1 MVPGFTNSRARC
13 AAACF
18 CASTSAGAVAIYLI
32 EPLSA
37 RIDGMARLMESVP
50 GRVIRK
56 FLEDQA
62 PNWAALIAWNAL
74 FAMFPIVIFAASLL
88 GLVLRLFG
96 QANDRIYSTIFT
108 AIPGDSRPLL
118 DAVTTVKSQSGI
130 LFIVGLVGLL
140 WGGSALFGVIEQAF
154 AVIYHTKTRDF
165 IRQKLIAFG
174 MVFLFTILVGV
185 AVATSAILPA
195 IKQIPDMPLVLYS
208 GAAAFILQVIVGTIA
223 GILLFGSM
231 YYVIP
236 NRKQQFRKVI
246 PGALVAG
253 LLFELITLLFPLYLS
268 INNGINQYGKTFGLF
283 FLLMT
288 FFFFLGLIT
297 MIGVELNSVIY
308 PVPIDLPGKDSHAVA
323 TPESGPEGERVGV
336 RGRRGDR
343 NGHAGNGAARDGRRG
358 IPARAA
364 LGMAVV
370 ASVVGVL
377 LGRRSA
383 SSD

>member
-1 MVPGFTNSRARC
+1 MG
-13 AAACF
+13 
-18 CASTSAGAVAIYLI
+18 
-32 EPLSA
+32 
-37 RIDGMARLMESVP
+37 RLMESVP

-96 QANDRIYSTIFT
+96 QANDTIYSTIFT
-108 AIPGDSRPLL
+108 AIPGDPRPLL
-118 DAVTTVKSQSGI
+118 DAVTTVKSQSGV

-140 WGGSALFGVIEQAF
+140 WGGSALFGSIEQAF
-154 AVIYHTKTRDF
+154 AVIYHTKPRDF
-165 IRQKLIAFG
+165 LRQRLIAFG

-185 AVATSAILPA
+185 AVATSALLPA
-195 IKQIPDMPLVLYS
+195 LKHIPNIPEFLYS
-208 GAAAFILQVIVGTIA
+208 GVAAFILQVAVGITA
-223 GILLFGSM
+223 GLLLFGSM

-297 MIGVELNSVIY
+297 MIGVEVNSVVY
-308 PVPIDLPGKDSHAVA
+308 PVPIELPGKDSHAVA
-323 TPESGPEGERVGV
+323 APESGPEGERRRMASNGQAPN
-336 RGRRGDR
+336 GR
-343 NGHAGNGAARDGRRG
+343 HG

-364 LGMAVV
+364 LGLAVV

-383 SSD
+383 NSD

>member
-1 MVPGFTNSRARC
+1 
-13 AAACF
+13 
-18 CASTSAGAVAIYLI
+18 
-32 EPLSA
+32 
-37 RIDGMARLMESVP
+37 MARLMESVP

-118 DAVTTVKSQSGI
+118 DAVTTVKSQSGV

-154 AVIYHTKTRDF
+154 AVIYHTKPRDF
-165 IRQKLIAFG
+165 LRQRLIAFG

-185 AVATSAILPA
+185 AVATSALLPA
-195 IKQIPDMPLVLYS
+195 LKHIPNIPEFLYS
-208 GAAAFILQVIVGTIA
+208 GVAAFILQVAVGITA
-223 GILLFGSM
+223 GFLLFGSM

-297 MIGVELNSVIY
+297 MIGVEVNSVIY

-323 TPESGPEGERVGV
+323 APESGPEGERRRVASNGQPPN
-336 RGRRGDR
+336 GR
-343 NGHAGNGAARDGRRG
+343 HG

-364 LGMAVV
+364 LGLAVV

-383 SSD
+383 NSD

>member
-1 MVPGFTNSRARC
+1 MG
-13 AAACF
+13 
-18 CASTSAGAVAIYLI
+18 
-32 EPLSA
+32 
-37 RIDGMARLMESVP
+37 RLMESVP

-96 QANDRIYSTIFT
+96 QANDTIYSTIFT
-108 AIPGDSRPLL
+108 AIPGDPRPLL
-118 DAVTTVKSQSGI
+118 DAVTAVKSQSGV

-154 AVIYHTKTRDF
+154 AVIYHTKPRDF
-165 IRQKLIAFG
+165 LRQRLIAFG

-185 AVATSAILPA
+185 AVATSALLPA
-195 IKQIPDMPLVLYS
+195 LKHIPNIPEFLYS
-208 GAAAFILQVIVGTIA
+208 GVAAFILQVAVGITA
-223 GILLFGSM
+223 GLLLFGSM

-236 NRKQQFRKVI
+236 NRKQQFRKVL

-297 MIGVELNSVIY
+297 MIGVEVNSVIY
-308 PVPIDLPGKDSHAVA
+308 PVPIELPGKDSHAVA
-323 TPESGPEGERVGV
+323 APESGPEGERRRMASNGQAPN
-336 RGRRGDR
+336 GR
-343 NGHAGNGAARDGRRG
+343 HG

-364 LGMAVV
+364 LGLAVV

-383 SSD
+383 GDN

>member
-1 MVPGFTNSRARC
+1 MG
-13 AAACF
+13 
-18 CASTSAGAVAIYLI
+18 
-32 EPLSA
+32 
-37 RIDGMARLMESVP
+37 RLMESVP

-96 QANDRIYSTIFT
+96 QANDTIYSTIFT
-108 AIPGDSRPLL
+108 AIPGDPRPLL
-118 DAVTTVKSQSGI
+118 DAVTAVKSQSGV

-154 AVIYHTKTRDF
+154 AVIYHTKPRDF
-165 IRQKLIAFG
+165 LRQRLIAFG

-185 AVATSAILPA
+185 AVATSALLPA
-195 IKQIPDMPLVLYS
+195 LKHIPNIPEFLYS
-208 GAAAFILQVIVGTIA
+208 GVAAFILQVAVGITA
-223 GILLFGSM
+223 GLLLFGSM

-236 NRKQQFRKVI
+236 NRKQQFRKVL

-297 MIGVELNSVIY
+297 MIGVEVNSVIY

-323 TPESGPEGERVGV
+323 APESGPEGER
-336 RGRRGDR
+336 RRMAS
-343 NGHAGNGAARDGRRG
+343 NGHAPNGRHG

-364 LGMAVV
+364 LGLAVV

-383 SSD
+383 NSD

>member
-1 MVPGFTNSRARC
+1 MG
-13 AAACF
+13 
-18 CASTSAGAVAIYLI
+18 
-32 EPLSA
+32 
-37 RIDGMARLMESVP
+37 RLMESVP

-108 AIPGDSRPLL
+108 AIPGDPRPLL
-118 DAVTTVKSQSGI
+118 DAVTTVKSQSGV
-130 LFIVGLVGLL
+130 LFIVGLIGLL
-140 WGGSALFGVIEQAF
+140 WGGSALFGVTEQAF
-154 AVIYHTKTRDF
+154 AVIYHTKPRDF
-165 IRQKLIAFG
+165 LRQRLIAFG

-185 AVATSAILPA
+185 AVATSALLPA
-195 IKQIPDMPLVLYS
+195 LKHIPNIPEFLYS
-208 GAAAFILQVIVGTIA
+208 GVAAFILQVVVGITA
-223 GILLFGSM
+223 GLLLFGSM

-297 MIGVELNSVIY
+297 MIGVEVNSVIY
-308 PVPIDLPGKDSHAVA
+308 PVPIELPGKDSHAVA
-323 TPESGPEGERVGV
+323 APESGPEGER
-336 RGRRGDR
+336 RRMAS
-343 NGHAGNGAARDGRRG
+343 NGHAPNGRHG

-364 LGMAVV
+364 LGLAVV

-383 SSD
+383 NSD

>member
-1 MVPGFTNSRARC
+1 MG
-13 AAACF
+13 
-18 CASTSAGAVAIYLI
+18 
-32 EPLSA
+32 
-37 RIDGMARLMESVP
+37 RLMESVA

-88 GLVLRLFG
+88 GFALRLFG
-96 QANDRIYSTIFT
+96 AANLAVYKTIFSV
-108 AIPGDSRPLL
+108 IPN
-118 DAVTTVKSQSGI
+118 DAGQQNEVIKAVSGVKSQSGL

-140 WGGSALFGVIEQAF
+140 WGGSALFGAMEQAF
-154 AVIYHTKTRDF
+154 AVIYHTKPRDF
-165 IRQKLIAFG
+165 IRQRLISVG
-174 MVFLFTILVGV
+174 MVFLFTILVGI
-185 AVATSAILPA
+185 AVATSSILPA
-195 IKQIPDMPLVLYS
+195 LKNIPDIPLFLYS
-208 GAAAFILQVIVGTIA
+208 GAAAFILQVIVGVAA
-223 GILLFGSM
+223 GFVLFGSI

-236 NRKQQFRKVI
+236 NRKQQFRKVV
-246 PGALVAG
+246 PGTLVAAI
-253 LLFELITLLFPLYLS
+253 LFELVTLLFPLYLS
-268 INNGINQYGKTFGLF
+268 INRGINQYGATFGLL

-297 MIGVELNSVIY
+297 MIGVEVNSVIY
-308 PVPIDLPGKDSHAVA
+308 PVPIELPGKDGHAVA
-323 TPESGPEGERVGV
+323 APESGPEGERKPWAG
-336 RGRRGDR
+336 GTPR
-343 NGHAGNGAARDGRRG
+343 NGAGRDGRRG

>member
-1 MVPGFTNSRARC
+1 MGK
-13 AAACF
+13 
-18 CASTSAGAVAIYLI
+18 
-32 EPLSA
+32 
-37 RIDGMARLMESVP
+37 LMDTVP

-88 GLVLRLFG
+88 GFALRLFG
-96 QANDRIYSTIFT
+96 AANDAVYKTIFS
-108 AIPGDSRPLL
+108 AIPGDPQQQTELVK
-118 DAVTTVKSQSGI
+118 AVSGVKSQSGI

-140 WGGSALFGVIEQAF
+140 WGGSALFGVMEQAF
-154 AVIYHTKTRDF
+154 AVIYHTKPRDF
-165 IRQKLIAFG
+165 LRQKLISFG
-174 MVFLFTILVGV
+174 MVFLFTILVGI

-195 IKQIPDMPLVLYS
+195 LKQIPDIPPLLYS
-208 GAAAFILQVIVGTIA
+208 GVAAFILQVIVGTTA
-223 GILLFGSM
+223 GFLLFGSL

-236 NRKQQFRKVI
+236 NRRQQFPKVI

-253 LLFELITLLFPLYLS
+253 VLFELITLLFPLYLAL
-268 INNGINQYGKTFGLF
+268 NNGINQYGKTFGLF
-283 FLLMT
+283 FVLMT
-288 FFFFLGLIT
+288 FFLFLGLIT
-297 MIGVELNSVIY
+297 MVGVEVNSVIY
-308 PVPIDLPGKDSHAVA
+308 PVPVELPGKEGHAVA
-323 TPESGPEGERVGV
+323 APESGPEAELAPVG
-336 RGRRGDR
+336 GRRDR
-343 NGHAGNGAARDGRRG
+343 NGQTSNGAAHAGRRG

-383 SSD
+383 NSD

>member
-1 MVPGFTNSRARC
+1 MG
-13 AAACF
+13 
-18 CASTSAGAVAIYLI
+18 
-32 EPLSA
+32 
-37 RIDGMARLMESVP
+37 RLMDSVP

-88 GLVLRLFG
+88 GFALRFFG
-96 QANDRIYSTIFT
+96 EANVAVYKTIFSV
-108 AIPGDSRPLL
+108 IPN
-118 DAVTTVKSQSGI
+118 DAGQQDQVIKAVSGVKSQSGL
-130 LFIVGLVGLL
+130 LFIVGLLGLL
-140 WGGSALFGVIEQAF
+140 WGGSALFGAIEQAF
-154 AVIYHTKTRDF
+154 AVIYHTRPRDF
-165 IRQKLIAFG
+165 VRQKLISVG

-185 AVATSAILPA
+185 AVATSSILPA
-195 IKQIPDMPLVLYS
+195 LKNIPDIPTFLYS
-208 GAAAFILQVIVGTIA
+208 GAAAFILQVIVGVVA
-223 GILLFGSM
+223 GFLLFGSI

-236 NRKQQFRKVI
+236 NRKQQFRKII
-246 PGALVAG
+246 PGTMVAAI
-253 LLFELITLLFPLYLS
+253 LFELVTLLFPLYLS
-268 INNGINQYGKTFGLF
+268 INRGINQYGATFGLL

-297 MIGVELNSVIY
+297 MIGVEVNSVIY
-308 PVPIDLPGKDSHAVA
+308 PVPIELPGKDSHAVA
-323 TPESGPEGERVGV
+323 GPESGPEGELVGV
-336 RGRRGDR
+336 GSRRADR
-343 NGHAGNGAARDGRRG
+343 NGQARSGAARDGRRG

>member
-1 MVPGFTNSRARC
+1 MVPGLTSWRARS

-18 CASTSAGAVAIYLI
+18 CASTSADAVVIYLI

-37 RIDGMARLMESVP
+37 RIDGMGRLMESVP

-74 FAMFPIVIFAASLL
+74 LAMFPIVIFAASLL
-88 GLVLRLFG
+88 GFALRLFG
-96 QANDRIYSTIFT
+96 AANDAVYKTIFS
-108 AIPGDSRPLL
+108 AFPGDPQQQTELVK
-118 DAVTTVKSQSGI
+118 AVSGVKSQSGL
-130 LFIVGLVGLL
+130 LFIVGLGGLL
-140 WGGSALFGVIEQAF
+140 LGGSALFGVMEQAF
-154 AVIYHTKTRDF
+154 AVIYHTKPRDF
-165 IRQKLIAFG
+165 VRQKLIAFG

-195 IKQIPDMPLVLYS
+195 LKQIPDMPLFLYS
-208 GAAAFILQVIVGTIA
+208 G
-223 GILLFGSM
+223 
-231 YYVIP
+231 
-236 NRKQQFRKVI
+236 R
-246 PGALVAG
+246 
-253 LLFELITLLFPLYLS
+253 
-268 INNGINQYGKTFGLF
+268 
-283 FLLMT
+283 
-288 FFFFLGLIT
+288 
-297 MIGVELNSVIY
+297 
-308 PVPIDLPGKDSHAVA
+308 AVA

-336 RGRRGDR
+336 GGRRLDR
-343 NGHAGNGAARDGRRG
+343 NGQVGNGAARDGRRG

-370 ASVVGVL
+370 ASLVGVL

>member
-1 MVPGFTNSRARC
+1 MG
-13 AAACF
+13 
-18 CASTSAGAVAIYLI
+18 
-32 EPLSA
+32 
-37 RIDGMARLMESVP
+37 RLMESVP

-108 AIPGDSRPLL
+108 AIPGDPRPLL
-118 DAVTTVKSQSGI
+118 DAVTTVKSQSGV
-130 LFIVGLVGLL
+130 LFIIGLIGLL
-140 WGGSALFGVIEQAF
+140 WGGSALFGTIEQAF
-154 AVIYHTKTRDF
+154 AVIYHTKPRDF
-165 IRQKLIAFG
+165 LRQRLIAFG

-185 AVATSAILPA
+185 AVATSALLPA
-195 IKQIPDMPLVLYS
+195 LKHIPNIPEFLYS
-208 GAAAFILQVIVGTIA
+208 GVAAFILQVAVGITA
-223 GILLFGSM
+223 GVLLFGSM

-297 MIGVELNSVIY
+297 MIGVEVNSVIY
-308 PVPIDLPGKDSHAVA
+308 PVPIELPGKDSHAVA
-323 TPESGPEGERVGV
+323 APESGPEGER
-336 RGRRGDR
+336 RRMAS
-343 NGHAGNGAARDGRRG
+343 NGHAPNGRHGV
-358 IPARAA
+358 PARAA
-364 LGMAVV
+364 LGLAVV

-383 SSD
+383 NSD

>member
-1 MVPGFTNSRARC
+1 MG
-13 AAACF
+13 
-18 CASTSAGAVAIYLI
+18 
-32 EPLSA
+32 
-37 RIDGMARLMESVP
+37 RLMGSVP

-56 FLEDQA
+56 FVEDQA

-88 GLVLRLFG
+88 GFALRLFG
-96 QANDRIYSTIFT
+96 EANIAVYKTIFSV
-108 AIPGDSRPLL
+108 IPN
-118 DAVTTVKSQSGI
+118 DAGQQNEVIRAVSGVKSESGV

-140 WGGSALFGVIEQAF
+140 WGGSALFGAMEQAF
-154 AVIYHTKTRDF
+154 AVIYHTKPRDF
-165 IRQKLIAFG
+165 IRQRLIAVG
-174 MVFLFTILVGV
+174 MVFLFTILVGI
-185 AVATSAILPA
+185 AVASSSILPA
-195 IKQIPDMPLVLYS
+195 LKNIPDIPPFLYS
-208 GAAAFILQVIVGTIA
+208 GAAAFILQLIVGMVA
-223 GILLFGSM
+223 GFVLFGSI

-236 NRKQQFRKVI
+236 NRKQQFRKVV

-253 LLFELITLLFPLYLS
+253 ILFELVTLLFPLYLS
-268 INNGINQYGKTFGLF
+268 INRGINQYGATFGLI

-297 MIGVELNSVIY
+297 MIGVEVNSVIY
-308 PVPIDLPGKDSHAVA
+308 PVPIELPGKDGHAVA
-323 TPESGPEGERVGV
+323 APESGPQGERKPW
-336 RGRRGDR
+336 
-343 NGHAGNGAARDGRRG
+343 AGGTPRNGAARDGRRG

-383 SSD
+383 GSD